1 VQDFRQLKIWKRSHE
16 LTLSVYRAS
25 AEFPREERYGLTSQI
40 RRSSSSIP
48 TNIAEGS
55 GRSTGPD
62 FLRFLDIAFASA
74 CELEYQLLLAHDL
87 SLLTSE
93 RYESLAKETTEL
105 KRMMARFMQSLEPSK
120 SSPRT
125 EN

>member
-1 VQDFRQLKIWKRSHE
+1 MQDFRQLKIWQRSHE

-40 RRSSSSIP
+40 RRSSASIP
-48 TNIAEGS
+48 TNIAEGA
-55 GRSTGPD
+55 GRGSNPD

-87 SLLTSE
+87 DLLDGK
-93 RYESLAKETTEL
+93 RYESLTRETTEV
-105 KRMMARFMQSLEPSK
+105 KRMMTKFMQSV
-120 SSPRT
+120 RT
-125 EN
+125 IQTTDD